1 MVGVNMLGLLFLIF
15 LLFGGY
21 IIVYI
26 VDTLNGETK
35 LVRKY
40 KQDKLNQSIES
51 KIHNG
56 EDLTQE
62 EKEEIKRKVKLMN
75 LAYNLKIND
84 SQTKE
89 R

>member
-1 MVGVNMLGLLFLIF
+1 MLELLFLIF
-15 LLFGGY
+15 FLFGGY

-35 LVRKY
+35 LVRKH
-40 KQDKLNQSIES
+40 KQNKLNQSIET
-51 KIHNG
+51 KINNG
-56 EDLTQE
+56 EEFSQE
-62 EKEEIKRKVKLMN
+62 EKEEIEKNIKLVK